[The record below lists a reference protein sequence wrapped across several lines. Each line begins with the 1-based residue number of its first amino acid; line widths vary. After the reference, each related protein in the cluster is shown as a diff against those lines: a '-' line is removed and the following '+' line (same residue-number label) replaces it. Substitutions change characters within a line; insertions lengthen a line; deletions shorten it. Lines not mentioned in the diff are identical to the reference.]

1 MNLSLRRERSEIL
14 VAPFSK
20 MLLSLEKALRKHPFL
35 SQETNGFETLYPR
48 VIDTWFEILGQES
61 PMTRFSLAVST
72 TSFVTT

>member
-35 SQETNGFETLYPR
+35 SQETKQPVEK
-48 VIDTWFEILGQES
+48 V
-61 PMTRFSLAVST
+61 LAELTNV
-72 TSFVTT
+72 

>member
-35 SQETNGFETLYPR
+35 SQETNGFETL
-48 VIDTWFEILGQES
+48 
-61 PMTRFSLAVST
+61 
-72 TSFVTT
+72 